1 MQRDSFI
8 CSPLLP
14 ASWLTEF
21 DADFQNLVTDWT
33 TLMLIVTGLCFVVSE
48 ITKNH
53 SEVDKLWSLLPPAYS
68 WVTVAAFPSARTII
82 MALLVTMWG
91 LRLSYNF
98 HGMEDT
104 ISSPGGAR
112 RITGGKYSGTAP
124 H

>member
-53 SEVDKLWSLLPPAYS
+53 SEVDKL
-68 WVTVAAFPSARTII
+68 
-82 MALLVTMWG
+82 LVTMWG

-98 HGMEDT
+98 HRMEDT